1 MANSD
6 GCSVSQ
12 KANENTENGHQAD
25 EVSDDSKG
33 YIRELDQSL
42 LMLQSGEESL
52 FCPCPETLCKA
63 EFKGDRLINLV
74 QEIPRWH
81 SMQDVT

>member
-1 MANSD
+1 MPNYD
-6 GCSVSQ
+6 GCSESQ
-12 KANENTENGHQAD
+12 KANGNTENGHQAD

-33 YIRELDQSL
+33 CIRELDQSL

-52 FCPCPETLCKA
+52 FCLCPETLCKA

-74 QEIPRWH
+74 SEISRCH
-81 SMQDVT
+81 SMQSVA